1 MNLKAKIYLESQKK
15 LAHDKLTARM
25 AFLKEKGL
33 NSAVIQRDTLIKKMK
48 AEIRKANYR
57 LACIATQEKLN
68 ADKAQAKA
76 KKMVAEKNLRDMRP
90 AEITK
95 NAPGKR
101 GKKEKKIESPPASKQ
116 QD

>member
-1 MNLKAKIYLESQKK
+1 MNLKAKTHLENQNK
-15 LAHDKLTARM
+15 LAHGKLAART

-33 NSAVIQRDTLIKKMK
+33 DGAVIQRDALIKKMK

-76 KKMVAEKNLRDMRP
+76 KKLAAGKNLRDMPP
-90 AEITK
+90 AEIAK
-95 NAPGKR
+95 GVPGKR
-101 GKKEKKIESPPASKQ
+101 GKKEKKIEPSPASKEQ
-116 QD
+116 E